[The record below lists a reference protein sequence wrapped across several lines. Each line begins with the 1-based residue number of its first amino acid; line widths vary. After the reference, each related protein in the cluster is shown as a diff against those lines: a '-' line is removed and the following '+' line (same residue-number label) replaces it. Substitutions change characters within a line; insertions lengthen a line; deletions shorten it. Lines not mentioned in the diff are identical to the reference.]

1 MMVCEVGVNHFGD
14 ERISKIFIDNLI
26 ESKCAA
32 ITYQVREKKFY
43 KKYFKDFGLS
53 DEHYSYIIQ
62 CIQESNKEF
71 GIALADKDRVNN
83 FCEMDINFF
92 KVLSWD
98 INDHNYIDKLIET
111 GKRVYIS
118 TGLATENNLKSLS
131 KRYGNNHHIN
141 LIHTQLTHEI
151 IDTNLN
157 AIELMKQYGFD
168 VSYGNHSKNLNTI
181 YVSLAYQ
188 PKEIWCYVKLKN
200 SPQQPL
206 DHEHAIETSNINKFI
221 ENIIELKKSIGD
233 GRKIKHETKAFN
245 PGLEDIL

>member
-1 MMVCEVGVNHFGD
+1 MG
-14 ERISKIFIDNLI
+14 
-26 ESKCAA
+26 
-32 ITYQVREKKFY
+32 
-43 KKYFKDFGLS
+43 
-53 DEHYSYIIQ
+53 
-62 CIQESNKEF
+62 
-71 GIALADKDRVNN
+71 
-83 FCEMDINFF
+83 INFF

-141 LIHTQLTHEI
+141 LIHTQLTHEV
-151 IDTNLN
+151 IDTNLK

-181 YVSLAYQ
+181 YVSLPYQ

-206 DHEHAIETSNINKFI
+206 DYEHAIEISNINKFI

-233 GRKIKHETKAFN
+233 GKKIKHETKAFN
-245 PGLEDIL
+245 AGLEDIL